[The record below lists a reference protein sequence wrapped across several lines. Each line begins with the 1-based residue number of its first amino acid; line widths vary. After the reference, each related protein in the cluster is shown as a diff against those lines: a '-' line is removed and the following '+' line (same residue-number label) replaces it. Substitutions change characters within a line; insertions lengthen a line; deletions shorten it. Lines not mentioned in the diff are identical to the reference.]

1 MRTSFEVKIEKKY
14 HSVQSCGSKPNQ
26 TSEINSFKKN
36 VLVPAKNPAKI
47 SELKSPLNASIA
59 KSFLVNPSLEM
70 P

>member
-14 HSVQSCGSKPNQ
+14 HSVQNCGSKPNQ
-26 TSEINSFKKN
+26 ISEIIFKKN